1 MRISKNKFIKLIPIK
16 EHECKALEEY
26 LEEKA
31 SKGWMIDDIICGFL
45 IFKKNKPQK
54 CKFAVDI
61 FTDNNKD
68 EYIEYCEAGGWK
80 YLFQHDK
87 FLIFYAE
94 EETIT
99 PIQTDEEIVL
109 KKVRKSILIS
119 LLNNIF
125 LIGIMIFNLSIS
137 EKNGYGFFS
146 EISYNSALLVM
157 ASLII
162 IIIGVVTATIKDG
175 LWYFK
180 SNRAFKLNENI
191 NYPNL
196 KLLKVK
202 NICFH
207 MYICTLG
214 LMIINL
220 FGDIGND
227 KGYIFLAVFVAMGA
241 VCISRL
247 TNILLKKYKKA
258 SKVLVVLI
266 YVVGIFISTHIIVSG
281 TEMIN
286 YVRNESKTPMMSIS
300 DFIDTKTKKEYLDF
314 DSSKSF
320 LASSYNYS
328 YEGYYNDTDAVDK
341 VGSEVYFNYEICKSK
356 YKWVIDKTFESY
368 LKRYEY
374 FEYEE
379 VKDDNWGALTVYKS
393 DKLNSGYLLKYKD
406 RVISVS
412 GSIDFSKKNI
422 EFIKEKCINWQ

>member
-1 MRISKNKFIKLIPIK
+1 MRISKSKFVKLISIK

-31 SKGWMIDDIICGFL
+31 LEGWMLEDIICGFL

-87 FLIFYAE
+87 FLIFYTE
-94 EETIT
+94 DKIIT

-109 KKVRKSILIS
+109 KKVRKSFLIS
-119 LLNNIF
+119 LLYYIF
-125 LIGIMIFNLSIS
+125 LIGLLISNLFTG

-146 EISYNSALLVM
+146 AISDNGALLVM

-162 IIIGVVTATIKDG
+162 IIIGAVIDTVKDG

-191 NYPNL
+191 NYPSL
-196 KLLKVK
+196 KSLKVK
-202 NICFH
+202 NVCFS
-207 MYICTLG
+207 MYMCILG

-220 FGDIGND
+220 FGDIGSN
-227 KGYIFLAVFVAMGA
+227 KGHIFLAVFVVMCA
-241 VCISRL
+241 VCISRII
-247 TNILLKKYKKA
+247 NILLKKYKKA
-258 SKVLVVLI
+258 SKVLAVLI
-266 YVVGIFISTHIIVSG
+266 CVVAIFISTNIIVSG
-281 TEMIN
+281 RDMIN
-286 YVRNESKTPMMSIS
+286 YVRNESQTPIMSIS
-300 DFIDTKTKKEYLDF
+300 DFIDMKTKTEYLYF

-320 LASSYNYS
+320 LASSYTYS
-328 YEGYYNDTDAVDK
+328 YEGYYSGTEAVDK
-341 VGSEVYFNYEICKSK
+341 VGSEVYFDYEICKSK
-356 YKWVIDKTFESY
+356 YKWIIDKTFETY
-368 LKRYEY
+368 LKRYKH

-379 VKDDNWGALTVYKS
+379 VQDDNWGALTVYKS
-393 DKLNSGYLLKYKD
+393 DKLNGGYLLKYKD
-406 RVISVS
+406 RVISVT
-412 GSIDFSKKNI
+412 GSIDLSKKNI
-422 EFIKEKCINWQ
+422 KLIKEKCINW

>member
-1 MRISKNKFIKLIPIK
+1 MRISKSKFVKLISIK

-31 SKGWMIDDIICGFL
+31 LEGWMLEDIICGFL

-87 FLIFYAE
+87 FLIFYTE
-94 EETIT
+94 DKIIT

-109 KKVRKSILIS
+109 KKVRKSILRS
-119 LLNNIF
+119 LLYNIF
-125 LIGIMIFNLSIS
+125 LIGLMISNLFTG

-146 EISYNSALLVM
+146 EISDNGALLVM

-162 IIIGVVTATIKDG
+162 IIIGAVIDTVKDG

-191 NYPNL
+191 NYPSL
-196 KLLKVK
+196 KSLKVK
-202 NICFH
+202 NVCFS
-207 MYICTLG
+207 MYMCILG

-220 FGDIGND
+220 FGDIGSN
-227 KGYIFLAVFVAMGA
+227 KGHIFLAVFVVMCA
-241 VCISRL
+241 VCISRII
-247 TNILLKKYKKA
+247 NILLKKYKKA
-258 SKVLVVLI
+258 SKVLAVLI
-266 YVVGIFISTHIIVSG
+266 CVVAIFISTNIIVSG
-281 TEMIN
+281 RDMIN
-286 YVRNESKTPMMSIS
+286 YVRNESQTPIMSIS
-300 DFIDTKTKKEYLDF
+300 DFIDMKTKTEYLYF

-320 LASSYNYS
+320 LASSYTYS
-328 YEGYYNDTDAVDK
+328 YEGYYSGTEAVDK
-341 VGSEVYFNYEICKSK
+341 VGSEVYFDYEICKSK
-356 YKWVIDKTFESY
+356 YKWIIDKTFETY
-368 LKRYEY
+368 LKRYKH

-379 VKDDNWGALTVYKS
+379 VQDDNWGALAVYKS
-393 DKLNSGYLLKYKD
+393 DKLNGGYLLKYKD
-406 RVISVS
+406 RVISVT
-412 GSIDFSKKNI
+412 GSIDLSKKNI
-422 EFIKEKCINWQ
+422 KLIKEKCINW

>member
-1 MRISKNKFIKLIPIK
+1 MRISKSKFVKLISIK

-31 SKGWMIDDIICGFL
+31 LEGWMLEDIICGFL

-61 FTDNNKD
+61 FKDNNKD

-87 FLIFYAE
+87 FLIFYTE
-94 EETIT
+94 DKIIT

-109 KKVRKSILIS
+109 KKVRKSILRS
-119 LLNNIF
+119 LLYNIF
-125 LIGIMIFNLSIS
+125 LIGLMISNLFTG

-146 EISYNSALLVM
+146 EALLVM

-162 IIIGVVTATIKDG
+162 IIIGAVIDTVKDG

-191 NYPNL
+191 NYPSL
-196 KLLKVK
+196 KSLKVK
-202 NICFH
+202 NVCFS
-207 MYICTLG
+207 MYMCILG

-220 FGDIGND
+220 FGDIGSN
-227 KGYIFLAVFVAMGA
+227 KGHIFLAVFVVMCA
-241 VCISRL
+241 VCISRII
-247 TNILLKKYKKA
+247 NILLKKYKKA
-258 SKVLVVLI
+258 SKVLAVLI
-266 YVVGIFISTHIIVSG
+266 CVVAIFISTNIIVSG
-281 TEMIN
+281 RDMIN
-286 YVRNESKTPMMSIS
+286 YVRNESQTPIMSIS
-300 DFIDTKTKKEYLDF
+300 DFIDMKTKTEYLYF

-320 LASSYNYS
+320 LASSYTYS
-328 YEGYYNDTDAVDK
+328 YEGYYSGTEAVDK
-341 VGSEVYFNYEICKSK
+341 VGSEVYFDYEICKSK
-356 YKWVIDKTFESY
+356 YKWIIDKTFETY
-368 LKRYEY
+368 LKRYKH

-379 VKDDNWGALTVYKS
+379 VQDDNWGALTVYKS
-393 DKLNSGYLLKYKD
+393 DKLNGGYLLKYKD
-406 RVISVS
+406 RVISVT

-422 EFIKEKCINWQ
+422 KLIKEKCINW

>member
-1 MRISKNKFIKLIPIK
+1 MRISKSKFVKLISIK

-31 SKGWMIDDIICGFL
+31 LEGWMLEDIICGFL

-87 FLIFYAE
+87 FLIFYTE
-94 EETIT
+94 DKIIT

-109 KKVRKSILIS
+109 KKVRKSILRS
-119 LLNNIF
+119 LLYNIF
-125 LIGIMIFNLSIS
+125 LIGLMISNLFTG

-146 EISYNSALLVM
+146 EISDNGALLVM

-162 IIIGVVTATIKDG
+162 IIIGAVIDTVKDG

-191 NYPNL
+191 NYPSL
-196 KLLKVK
+196 KSLKVK
-202 NICFH
+202 NVCFS
-207 MYICTLG
+207 MYMCILG

-220 FGDIGND
+220 FGYIGSN
-227 KGYIFLAVFVAMGA
+227 KGHIFLAVFVVMCA
-241 VCISRL
+241 VCISRII
-247 TNILLKKYKKA
+247 NILLKKYKKA
-258 SKVLVVLI
+258 SKVLAVLI
-266 YVVGIFISTHIIVSG
+266 CVVAIFISTNIIVSG
-281 TEMIN
+281 RDMIN
-286 YVRNESKTPMMSIS
+286 YVRNESQTPIMSIS
-300 DFIDTKTKKEYLDF
+300 DFIDMKTKTEYLYF

-320 LASSYNYS
+320 LASSYTYS
-328 YEGYYNDTDAVDK
+328 YEGYYSGTEAVDK
-341 VGSEVYFNYEICKSK
+341 VGSEVYFDYEICKSK
-356 YKWVIDKTFESY
+356 YKWIIDKTFETY
-368 LKRYEY
+368 LKRYKH

-379 VKDDNWGALTVYKS
+379 VQDDNWGALTVYKS
-393 DKLNSGYLLKYKD
+393 DKLNGGYLLKYKD
-406 RVISVS
+406 RVISVT
-412 GSIDFSKKNI
+412 GSIDLSKKNI
-422 EFIKEKCINWQ
+422 KLIKEKCINW